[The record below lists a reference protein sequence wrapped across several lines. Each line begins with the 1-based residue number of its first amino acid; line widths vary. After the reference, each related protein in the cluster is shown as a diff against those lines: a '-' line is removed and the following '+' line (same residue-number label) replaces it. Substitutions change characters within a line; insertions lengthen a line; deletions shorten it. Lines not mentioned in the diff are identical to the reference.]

1 MKIKLHK
8 VFPCLHVH
16 FENLKSSSLWKKSQE
31 TEIASIVAIESV
43 ECITENGL
51 MGDPLLFHCN
61 KYNKTVL

>member
-1 MKIKLHK
+1 
-8 VFPCLHVH
+8 
-16 FENLKSSSLWKKSQE
+16 LWKKSQE